1 MTWYTERA
9 SEAEYMYTF
18 FINIPV
24 GCKQTNMLHTK
35 VLTVVTVLHV
45 FCGEPF
51 IGLHD
56 RAVVSLAIPLWRV
69 WLVRLDRAGGLWLLD
84 VCTISGSRTSSCSVP
99 CFFLQSVF
107 SGCLAGS
114 AGIVGGTG
122 GGMVE
127 SICWAGGMSPVT
139 STLICRFRL
148 LLWAF
153 LIAFQFCRN
162 CRSNSLTSRPS
173 TIPVCVCVCVCVR
186 GRGYEYPLQTTQWFS
201 LSKS

>member
-1 MTWYTERA
+1 MRQRA
-9 SEAEYMYTF
+9 
-18 FINIPV
+18 V
-24 GCKQTNMLHTK
+24 GHIVHLCVAKKQLLHTK
-35 VLTVVTVLHV
+35 ASTVVAVLHV

-56 RAVVSLAIPLWRV
+56 RAGSLWP
-69 WLVRLDRAGGLWLLD
+69 LD
-84 VCTISGSRTSSCSVP
+84 VCTSSGSRTSSCSAP

-127 SICWAGGMSPVT
+127 SVCWAGGMSPVN
-139 STLICRFRL
+139 SALACRFCL
-148 LLWAF
+148 LRAF
-153 LIAFQFCRN
+153 LIAFQFWRN

-173 TIPVCVCVCVCVR
+173 TIPVCECVCD
-186 GRGYEYPLQTTQWFS
+186 EYLLPNNSVTHSSPLES
-201 LSKS
+201 